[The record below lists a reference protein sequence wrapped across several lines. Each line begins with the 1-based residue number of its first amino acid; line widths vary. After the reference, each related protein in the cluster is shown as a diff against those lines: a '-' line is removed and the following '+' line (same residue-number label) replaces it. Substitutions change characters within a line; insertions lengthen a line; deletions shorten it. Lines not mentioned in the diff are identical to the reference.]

1 MAIENGVIILEGNIG
16 AGKTT
21 LAHKISAAIKRLGL
35 KSQTHEEPASGTNP
49 FLDDYYKDPKATAFK
64 MQMFMLAKRF
74 RTTMNAQCNAADDG
88 GWHVL
93 DRSYYGDICFANVQR
108 KLGFFDENEFAVYL
122 EHHRMM
128 RTFLAMPSLAV
139 FLKCG
144 VARCQERICK
154 RARACESGIEDS
166 YLSALQSEIDDLERV
181 LCRRC
186 RTKAVD
192 VSVDMNDAELD
203 DLAERIAIDACMADA
218 HDASFDYRGDW
229 LVNRINDDLKGLAQ
243 RENMA

>member
-21 LAHKISAAIKRLGL
+21 LAHKISAAIKLLGL

-74 RTTMNAQCNAADDG
+74 RTTMNAQCNAADGG

-108 KLGFFDENEFAVYL
+108 KLGFFDENEL
-122 EHHRMM
+122 
-128 RTFLAMPSLAV
+128 
-139 FLKCG
+139 
-144 VARCQERICK
+144 
-154 RARACESGIEDS
+154 
-166 YLSALQSEIDDLERV
+166 
-181 LCRRC
+181 
-186 RTKAVD
+186 
-192 VSVDMNDAELD
+192 
-203 DLAERIAIDACMADA
+203 
-218 HDASFDYRGDW
+218 
-229 LVNRINDDLKGLAQ
+229 
-243 RENMA
+243 

>member
-74 RTTMNAQCNAADDG
+74 RTTMNAQCNAADGG

-93 DRSYYGDICFANVQR
+93 DRSY
-108 KLGFFDENEFAVYL
+108 
-122 EHHRMM
+122 
-128 RTFLAMPSLAV
+128 
-139 FLKCG
+139 
-144 VARCQERICK
+144 
-154 RARACESGIEDS
+154 
-166 YLSALQSEIDDLERV
+166 
-181 LCRRC
+181 
-186 RTKAVD
+186 
-192 VSVDMNDAELD
+192 
-203 DLAERIAIDACMADA
+203 
-218 HDASFDYRGDW
+218 
-229 LVNRINDDLKGLAQ
+229 
-243 RENMA
+243 